1 MLALKLQATGIPDLA
16 VLQDRHLCE
25 GTMHIE
31 GNDLH
36 DWLLSMFKN
45 KGASGPH
52 DNYGSALAAQPGK
65 SKGRPDNNSSSQLMR
80 YFGLPAIRA
89 PNTPIPVGQF

>member
-16 VLQDRHLCE
+16 VLQTRHGGE
-25 GTMHIE
+25 GPRHSE
-31 GNDLH
+31 GNDLP
-36 DWLLSMFKN
+36 DWLLSRFKN
-45 KGASGPH
+45 TGASGPH